1 MDLFDVKLA
10 AGVESQTSVSGR
22 YFRILSGAG
31 RLRIKAS
38 NGADSAIITG
48 IGVDL
53 GRFEWFR
60 LTSETDQ
67 TVTVL
72 VSDLPTTDSRLTGD
86 VDVNG
91 LLSVVNSGGSAWA
104 QSSVTL
110 AAATAAEILSANPDR
125 LSGTLQPEGDMYI
138 GAGATVS
145 DTNGVL
151 ITGGQVVNI
160 ENTAALWGY
169 SVGANTVQLME
180 SIK

>member
-1 MDLFDVKLA
+1 
-10 AGVESQTSVSGR
+10 
-22 YFRILSGAG
+22 
-31 RLRIKAS
+31 LRIKAS

-67 TVTVL
+67 TLTVL
-72 VSDLPTTDSRLTGD
+72 VSDLPTTDSRLTG
-86 VDVNG
+86 
-91 LLSVVNSGGSAWA
+91 LLSVVNSGGSQWA
-104 QSSVTL
+104 QSVASLT
-110 AAATAAEILSANPDR
+110 AATAGVILAENVNR
-125 LSGTLQPEGDMYI
+125 LSGTIQPADDLYI
-138 GAGATVS
+138 GASSAVS

-160 ENTAALWGY
+160 ENRAALWGY